1 RDWKRV
7 LWWAVGVAAGVAVL
21 LAGLSALFRVVYLV
35 GLGYGLGLAVSA
47 FFLAQSAMRVEY
59 GEPSGAITQDSPFGF
74 LFRRADRYPQCLL
87 MIGLGFVTMIGTVTV
102 ALLAGTAGFSSAR
115 GDNIPAGPV
124 AGGKPAPPV
133 VNQPKPPAPA
143 AEQGSAEPGLRASW

>member
-1 RDWKRV
+1 
-7 LWWAVGVAAGVAVL
+7 
-21 LAGLSALFRVVYLV
+21 
-35 GLGYGLGLAVSA
+35 
-47 FFLAQSAMRVEY
+47 
-59 GEPSGAITQDSPFGF
+59 
-74 LFRRADRYPQCLL
+74 
-87 MIGLGFVTMIGTVTV
+87 GFVTMIGTVTV

-143 AEQGSAEPGLRASW
+143 AEQGSAGPAVRPSRAFDEGKGNKAFDSGPPRLEATLHGCQWVPGVRGMALQLNGKTDYVELSSTKALHFADRAPFTIAAWVKTSRDRGYIFSFRHQPDTCD